1 MSFNSGLSSL
11 YAVNRKLGVTG
22 NNIANAAITGFKF
35 SRAENADVYSA
46 TKLGSGSKWSFL
58 PRTRC

>member
-1 MSFNSGLSSL
+1 MSFNGRSGL
-11 YAVNRKLGVTG
+11 YAANRKLEVTG

-46 TKLGSGSKWSFL
+46 TKL
-58 PRTRC
+58 